1 MAALPTSTART
12 HKTPYYY
19 PAGVEKHAR
28 EIVADLQ
35 AQRQAQAQAQASET
49 PIWTRLGAR
58 IIGAGVFGIGVL
70 IGMRVWGRR
79 MLRLR
84 RESHIER
91 R

>member
-12 HKTPYYY
+12 SHKTPYYY
-19 PAGVEKHAR
+19 PAGAEKRAR
-28 EIVADLQ
+28 EIVSGHQ
-35 AQRQAQAQAQASET
+35 AQRQDQAIETET

-70 IGMRVWGRR
+70 IGMQVWGRR